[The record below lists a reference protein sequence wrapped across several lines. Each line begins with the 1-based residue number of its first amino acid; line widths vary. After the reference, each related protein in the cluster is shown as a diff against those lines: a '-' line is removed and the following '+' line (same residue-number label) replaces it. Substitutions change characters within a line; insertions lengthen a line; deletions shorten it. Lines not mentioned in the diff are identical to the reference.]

1 LILHKLLET
10 EDTKVD
16 DSEMDKEIGDI
27 LARFGSEEVVNK
39 LKELYVP

>member
-1 LILHKLLET
+1 LET

-16 DSEMDKEIGDI
+16 DSEMDKEIEII
-27 LARFGSEEVVNK
+27 LTRFGSEEVVNK